1 MGTILLGLKPDV
13 LSEAQLARIRAV
25 APDARLLVTDQRAEM
40 EAALNELEIIAG
52 PVPHELVLR
61 APNLGW
67 FQQWGAG
74 ADWLLRHPEAVS
86 RRFILTNVS
95 GIHAIPISEHIL
107 AMMLAFARS
116 LPVSIRGQERHHWLD
131 GSEKRTFELAGGTL
145 LLVGVGAIGR
155 RTAQLARALGMRVL
169 GIRRNPA
176 EMVAEIEQMAGPERL
191 EALLPEADFVVL
203 TVPLTRETRNMIGQR
218 ELRAMRPG
226 SYIINIGRGGTIDE
240 TALLRALKEGWIAGA
255 GLDVFETEP
264 LPADSPFWEMQN
276 VIITAH
282 YAGSTPY
289 YDRRALDIFVENLRR
304 YRAGESLEHI
314 VNKEL
319 GY

>member
-1 MGTILLGLKPDV
+1 MAAILLGLQPDA
-13 LSEAQLARIRAV
+13 LSEAQLAQIRAA
-25 APDARLLVTDQRAEM
+25 APDAGLLVTDEPAEM
-40 EAALNELEIIAG
+40 EAALNEFEIIAG

-61 APNLGW
+61 APKLRW

-74 ADWLLRHPEAVS
+74 ADWLLRRPEAVS
-86 RRFILTNVS
+86 RDFILTNVS

-107 AMMLAFARS
+107 AMMLAFARN
-116 LPVSIRGQERHHWLD
+116 LPISIRGQERHHWLD
-131 GSEKRTFELAGGTL
+131 GNEKSTCELAGGTL

-155 RTAQLARALGMRVL
+155 RTAQLAHALGMRVL

-176 EMVAEIEQMAGPERL
+176 EMVAEIEQMAGPEGL
-191 EALLPEADFVVL
+191 AALLPEADFVVL
-203 TVPLTRETRNMIGQR
+203 TVPLTHETRNMIGQR

-240 TALLRALKEGWIAGA
+240 TALLQALKDGWIAGA
-255 GLDVFETEP
+255 GLDVFEAEP
-264 LPADSPFWEMQN
+264 LPADSPFWDMQN

-304 YRAGESLEHI
+304 YRAGEPLQH
-314 VNKEL
+314 VVDKEL

>member
-1 MGTILLGLKPDV
+1 MIWP
-13 LSEAQLARIRAV
+13 S
-25 APDARLLVTDQRAEM
+25 
-40 EAALNELEIIAG
+40 
-52 PVPHELVLR
+52 R
-61 APNLGW
+61 APNLRW

-74 ADWLLRHPEAVS
+74 ADWLLRHPEAAS

-107 AMMLAFARS
+107 ALMLAFARS
-116 LPVSIRGQERHHWLD
+116 LPASIRGQERHHWLD
-131 GSEKRTFELAGGTL
+131 WSEKVTFELAGGTL
-145 LLVGVGAIGR
+145 LLVGVGAIGK

-176 EMVAEIEQMAGPERL
+176 ETVAEIEQMAGPEEL
-191 EALLPEADFVVL
+191 ATLLPEADFVVL
-203 TVPLTRETRNMIGQR
+203 TVPLTRETRNMIGER
-218 ELRAMRPG
+218 ELRAMHPG

-240 TALLRALKEGWIAGA
+240 TALLQALKEGRIAGA

-264 LPADSPFWEMQN
+264 LPAASPFWGLPN
-276 VIITAH
+276 VVITAH

-289 YDRRALDIFVENLRR
+289 YNRRAFDIFIENLRR
-304 YRAGESLEHI
+304 YRAGEPLEH
-314 VNKEL
+314 VVDKEL